1 MNKKHLDNW
10 QSKEGFEIL
19 YKEYFE
25 PLCAFVY
32 GVLKDYDASEEVV
45 QNLFVKLWI
54 KKDKIPI
61 NTSVKS
67 YLYQAAKNASLN
79 QISHINVKEKHKQ
92 YYKRIMHASE
102 SNYTNPMEVNDLSN
116 TVQQAIDKL
125 PTKRKQIFLLS
136 RHEGLKNKE
145 IASHLDIS
153 IKTVENQMGKA
164 LSSLRAELAD
174 YLPAIIIA
182 IILGIK

>member
-1 MNKKHLDNW
+1 MDKRHLDNW

-25 PLCAFVY
+25 PLCAFVF
-32 GVLKDYDASEEVV
+32 GVLKDYDASEEIV

-54 KKDKIPI
+54 KRNRIPI

-79 QISHINVKEKHKQ
+79 LISHIKVKEKYKQ
-92 YYKRIMHASE
+92 YNQEVIVSSE
-102 SNYTNPMEVNDLSN
+102 GNFTNPAEENDLSN

-125 PTKRKQIFLLS
+125 PTKRKEIFLMS
-136 RHEGLKNKE
+136 RNEGLKNRE
-145 IASHLDIS
+145 IAEHLNIS

-164 LSSLRAELAD
+164 LSTLRTELAD
-174 YLPAIIIA
+174 YLPAIILA
-182 IILGIK
+182 IILEIK

>member
-1 MNKKHLDNW
+1 MNKKDLDNW

-25 PLCAFVY
+25 PLCAYVF
-32 GVLKDYDASEEVV
+32 GVLQDHDASEEVV

-54 KKDKIPI
+54 KRNRIPI

-79 QISHINVKEKHKQ
+79 LINHIKVKEKYKQ
-92 YYKRIMHASE
+92 HNKELMLSAER
-102 SNYTNPMEVNDLSN
+102 NFTNPTEDNDLSN
-116 TVQQAIDKL
+116 AVQQAIDKL
-125 PTKRKQIFLLS
+125 PEKRKEIFLMS
-136 RHEGLKNKE
+136 RNEGLKNRE
-145 IASHLDIS
+145 IAEHLNIS
-153 IKTVENQMGKA
+153 IKTVESQMGKA
-164 LSSLRAELAD
+164 LSTLRTELTE
-174 YLPAIIIA
+174 YLPAIILG